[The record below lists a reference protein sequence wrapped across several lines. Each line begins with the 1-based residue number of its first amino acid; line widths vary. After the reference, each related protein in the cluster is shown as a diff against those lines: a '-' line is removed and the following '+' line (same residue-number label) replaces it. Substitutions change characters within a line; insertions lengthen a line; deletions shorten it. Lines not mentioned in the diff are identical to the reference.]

1 MLLAAPR
8 LHPAE
13 IPWDRSPL
21 GLQAMPGPSP
31 HTLLPPA
38 GLSPVPLAPR
48 DGSGAA
54 GHHEL
59 LSLFPSSPLL
69 FLSPIPV
76 CLASSP
82 GLSGL
87 CATLS
92 IIYEL
97 QSGEMKPHCQ
107 GGPSRPA
114 GFQRATRMSA
124 WGRGR
129 QQRPG
134 RVARSGAV
142 LHSPSSPEC
151 VLWLLGR
158 CCRIPT
164 LHHAHVLPQT
174 LCDPSRPTP
183 PAPSRGQILLPPWGP
198 APEHRRQELGVV
210 RRGTRE
216 KRSPKAA
223 A

>member
-1 MLLAAPR
+1 MLLAAPQ

-97 QSGEMKPHCQ
+97 QRGEMKPHCQ
-107 GGPSRPA
+107 GGAFSPGQISACHPNVCLGPRPA
-114 GFQRATRMSA
+114 AE
-124 WGRGR
+124 
-129 QQRPG
+129 
-134 RVARSGAV
+134 ARSGGQV
-142 LHSPSSPEC
+142 
-151 VLWLLGR
+151 G
-158 CCRIPT
+158 CC
-164 LHHAHVLPQT
+164 AAQPQLT
-174 LCDPSRPTP
+174 
-183 PAPSRGQILLPPWGP
+183 
-198 APEHRRQELGVV
+198 
-210 RRGTRE
+210 
-216 KRSPKAA
+216 
-223 A
+223 